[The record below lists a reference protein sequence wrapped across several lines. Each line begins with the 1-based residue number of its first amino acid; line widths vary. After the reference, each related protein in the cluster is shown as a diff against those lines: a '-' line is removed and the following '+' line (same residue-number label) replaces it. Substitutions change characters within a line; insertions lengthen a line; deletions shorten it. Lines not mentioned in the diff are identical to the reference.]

1 MQRVG
6 MSIPVD
12 TNCSYRVLALTNEAQ
27 VHVAA
32 KLPRGHLFVRRW

>member
-27 VHVAA
+27 VHVAGVSVV
-32 KLPRGHLFVRRW
+32 PQGVV